1 MSLDAKFR
9 RAFDLMQ
16 PEIGRMLERQRSRI
30 AGYDDVRWDEASN
43 EAAYFR
49 GGAVLWRPFAEPLA
63 RFTPELGLFRWA
75 WAGRSMGYGGHAR
88 IDLAFREAKELGVA
102 EVQTDQVYCDTEKEA
117 EQLAALGAQLARADG
132 ILKVNDGMRLAFVA
146 LWDPA
151 THHPT
156 TSQGPGQG
164 HGQGHGQGGDP
175 QRRPRPSQAPPPAM
189 RDDALDLTPYDR
201 PVSTGPA
208 FRAAVVG
215 SARPSQAPAGAPATR
230 RSASIPQPPR
240 MPTPMA
246 PIPIA
251 NDDPWDV
258 PAPIIPSAP
267 PPPRETRSSA
277 PASPATP
284 SPFASPL
291 SASLAAPSPA
301 LPVREPSPSVFRPVA
316 QLVLGALSFAMP
328 NGFREALFLM
338 SLDVHDGKGRFYIHV
353 VGASPTG
360 ELVTIDPSRELLE
373 ATAKMVSDD
382 AREGNGRWR
391 RLSAKLA
398 ATDQGVAVDLE
409 VKR

>member
-16 PEIGRMLERQRSRI
+16 PEISRMLERQRSKI
-30 AGYDDVRWDEASN
+30 AGYDDVRWDESSN

-49 GGAVLWRPFAEPLA
+49 GGAAIWRPFAEPLA

-75 WAGRSMGYGGHAR
+75 WAGRAMGSGGTAR
-88 IDLAFREAKELGVA
+88 IDLAFREAREMGVA
-102 EVQTDQVYCDTEKEA
+102 EVQSDQVYCDTEKEA

-151 THHPT
+151 THYPNP
-156 TSQGPGQG
+156 SGGAG
-164 HGQGHGQGGDP
+164 GGGGGDP
-175 QRRPRPSQAPPPAM
+175 QRRPRPSQMPPPG
-189 RDDALDLTPYDR
+189 RDDALDLTPFDR
-201 PVSTGPA
+201 PISTGPA

-215 SARPSQAPAGAPATR
+215 SARASQAPPGSLAGR
-230 RSASIPQPPR
+230 RSAIPQPPR

-246 PIPIA
+246 PIPVA
-251 NDDPWDV
+251 TDDPWDV
-258 PAPIIPSAP
+258 PAPFIPSAP
-267 PPPRETRSSA
+267 PPPRETRSAAPPPPVAHATPGPLASG
-277 PASPATP
+277 PASV
-284 SPFASPL
+284 
-291 SASLAAPSPA
+291 AAASPA

-316 QLVLGALSFAMP
+316 QLVLGALSLAMP

-338 SLDVHDGKGRFYIHV
+338 SLDVQDGKGRFYVHV

-373 ATAKMVSDD
+373 ATAKMVGDD

-391 RLSAKLA
+391 RLTAKLA
-398 ATDQGVAVDLE
+398 STEQGVAVDLE